1 MPVPVSEVKED
12 WAEWGGMGGLVVEG
26 GGGGG
31 KVKLLDMAGTASQE
45 QREREREMLAVK
57 AVIECNVPSR
67 KVWLDCKL

>member
-31 KVKLLDMAGTASQE
+31 KVKLLDMVGTASQE
-45 QREREREMLAVK
+45 QREGERER
-57 AVIECNVPSR
+57 C
-67 KVWLDCKL
+67 WL